1 MSSLF
6 SSFNASILGLNANAT
21 RLSTISDNIANSGTD
36 GYKRVRS
43 SFHSV
48 VLGGGGGRYMAGG
61 VRASTM
67 RMIDERGVLSATSN
81 ATDLAMNGRGFLPVT
96 TQSALNAGGSLPLQL
111 MTTGSFRPDS
121 QGVLRTE
128 TGLVLLG
135 WPTGPDGS
143 AGTPPRDSAGGL
155 RPIVISGDRFTS
167 DPTTEVTMRVNL
179 PAGDTRF
186 DGTGDARLMSVE
198 YYDALGATK
207 RLNVSFTP
215 DLPASGQSNSW
226 TMRITDPEDGN
237 ALVGEYEISFH
248 DSGPDAGTIQSV
260 TLAAGAPGGAYD
272 PATGRF
278 SITVAG
284 QQMEFDIGREND
296 ADAISQMAS
305 GFETAR
311 TDRNGSPVQT
321 LVGVEVDERGFVQAI
336 YDSGLIRPIAQIPV
350 VDVPNP
356 NGLAALDGQSYRV
369 TAESGS
375 MFLWNAGEGP
385 VGEIT
390 GFALEGSTADVA
402 EELTNMIVTQ
412 RAYSSNAK
420 VIQTVDEMLQE
431 TANLKR

>member
-43 SFHSV
+43 SFHSM
-48 VLGGGGGRYMAGG
+48 VLGGGSGSYMAGG
-61 VRASTM
+61 VRASAM
-67 RMIDERGVLSATSN
+67 RMIDERGALSGTNN

-96 TQSALNAGGSLPLQL
+96 PQSALNAGGTLPLQL
-111 MTTGSFRPDS
+111 MTTGSFRPDN
-121 QGVLRTE
+121 QGILRTE
-128 TGLVLLG
+128 TGMVLLG
-135 WPTGPDGS
+135 WPAGPDGS
-143 AGTPPRDSAGGL
+143 VGAPPRDSAGGL
-155 RPIVISGDRFTS
+155 RPIVVSGDRFTS
-167 DPTTEVTMRVNL
+167 DPTTEVSMRLNL
-179 PAGDTRF
+179 PAGDTSA
-186 DGTGDARLMSVE
+186 DGTGDARVMSIE

-215 DLPASGQSNSW
+215 DVPASGQSHSW
-226 TMRITDPEDGN
+226 TLRITDPADGD
-237 ALVGEYEISFH
+237 AVLGEYEISFH
-248 DSGPDAGTIQSV
+248 GSGPNAGTIESINRV
-260 TLAAGAPGGAYD
+260 SGGDYD
-272 PATGRF
+272 AATGR
-278 SITVAG
+278 IALTVGDQPIA
-284 QQMEFDIGREND
+284 FDIGHEND
-296 ADAISQMAS
+296 PDGITQMSA
-305 GFETAR
+305 GFETVTTQR
-311 TDRNGSPVQT
+311 DGSSVQM
-321 LVGVEVDERGFVQAI
+321 LVGVEVDENGIVQAM

-385 VGEIT
+385 VGGIA